1 MSARDF
7 ATALPPSHLCM
18 NSEGTT
24 GTFFAKSPIVRAAIL
39 LMCLLCVTGCD
50 EKSPTGPTVTLNER
64 FSLATGEVAVVNS
77 TNLRFEFVRVTGDS
91 RCPADAI
98 CIQGGDALVQV
109 RASDGGSS
117 TLLGLHTGDSS
128 QASADFSGARITLL
142 ELQPYPFSSR
152 TIAQEEYR
160 ATLTVTR

>member
-1 MSARDF
+1 M
-7 ATALPPSHLCM
+7 
-18 NSEGTT
+18 
-24 GTFFAKSPIVRAAIL
+24 RASFVLI
-39 LMCLLCVTGCD
+39 CLLCVTGCD
-50 EKSPTGPTVTLNER
+50 EKSPSGPTVPLNQSFTL
-64 FSLATGEVAVVNS
+64 APGEVAKLS
-77 TNLRFEFVRVTGDS
+77 GADLRFEFVRVTGDS